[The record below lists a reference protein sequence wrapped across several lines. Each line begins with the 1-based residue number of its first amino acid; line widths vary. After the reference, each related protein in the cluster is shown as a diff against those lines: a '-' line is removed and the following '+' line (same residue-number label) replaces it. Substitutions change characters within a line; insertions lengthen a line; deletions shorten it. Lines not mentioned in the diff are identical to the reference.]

1 MQLKKLLTQRCFLYS
16 VALTLRIFLLVY
28 GAWQD
33 NTLTVKYTDIDYKV
47 LSDGALH
54 VTEGKSPFNRLTYR
68 YTPLMAYLLV
78 PNHLLTSMWGKFL
91 FMSMDMFV
99 AYWIDRILSLQF
111 EVAGFPNISE
121 NQKMARSLNGGEYQT
136 ETRSH
141 VMKYV
146 CLWMFN
152 PFTANVSTRGNAE
165 SVVALFVVLS
175 LYLLFRGKLFLGSV
189 VYGVAVHFKIYPIL
203 YSLPLFLW
211 IAHSDVSRHTKTSEQ
226 TWWRRLFWFITPR
239 SVFFGCVSGSVLT
252 LLTWGV
258 YWMYGWEALYEA
270 YLFHFFRKDN
280 RHNFSIYFYYIYL
293 STAFDTLPSLSPLA
307 RVRMSTSL
315 TELVPSLISF
325 VPQFCLFLAI
335 AWKYYKHIT
344 FCIFLQTI
352 VFVVFNKVCTVQ
364 YFIWFFSLLPLALP
378 YLKPSSTWHLALL
391 SLLWFGSQGLWLY
404 FAYRLEFLG
413 ENKFL
418 EIWLASLLY
427 FLINVMFI
435 VKIIHWFRPLL
446 PSKQKNE

>member
-1 MQLKKLLTQRCFLYS
+1 MLKSNLCLS
-16 VALTLRIFLLVY
+16 V
-28 GAWQD
+28 
-33 NTLTVKYTDIDYKV
+33 TVKYTDIDYKV

-189 VYGVAVHFKIYPIL
+189 VYAPCRYPK
-203 YSLPLFLW
+203 S
-211 IAHSDVSRHTKTSEQ
+211 
-226 TWWRRLFWFITPR
+226 
-239 SVFFGCVSGSVLT
+239 
-252 LLTWGV
+252 
-258 YWMYGWEALYEA
+258 
-270 YLFHFFRKDN
+270 
-280 RHNFSIYFYYIYL
+280 
-293 STAFDTLPSLSPLA
+293 
-307 RVRMSTSL
+307 
-315 TELVPSLISF
+315 ISF
-325 VPQFCLFLAI
+325 SVI
-335 AWKYYKHIT
+335 
-344 FCIFLQTI
+344 
-352 VFVVFNKVCTVQ
+352 
-364 YFIWFFSLLPLALP
+364 
-378 YLKPSSTWHLALL
+378 
-391 SLLWFGSQGLWLY
+391 
-404 FAYRLEFLG
+404 
-413 ENKFL
+413 
-418 EIWLASLLY
+418 
-427 FLINVMFI
+427 
-435 VKIIHWFRPLL
+435 
-446 PSKQKNE
+446 